1 MLTEVCCEKF
11 QEKCISFRSGLN
23 VVLGDST
30 ATNSIGKS
38 TLLMVI
44 DFIYGGESFLD
55 HNKDVIYELGHHDYF
70 FSFKFGGSDYYFRR
84 GTFKPGLVFSC
95 DEEYKELE
103 PISIED
109 YRAFLKSSYSL
120 DGVSLS
126 FRSAVSLFSRIWGK
140 ENLDVK
146 HPLHSFKGQNASECV
161 TNTIKLF
168 KKYESI
174 RLLSD
179 NAKNKADE
187 KITITKAFKGGLI
200 SKTTKLNYKSNLTT
214 ITSIDAEIED
224 IKNNL
229 KKYAVNLAEIVNRE
243 VMDLKVEKDRLLSEK
258 LRLDSR
264 LLRVRNDLVQNK
276 SIKSKHLSPLL
287 KYFPEVNTEK
297 LEEVEFFHSKITS
310 ILRKELKSSEK
321 ELTISLESVVN
332 EIGNIDRKI
341 AAAIFDLDNPNAV
354 VDRVYELSQKHA
366 SASKEIEYFET
377 DAQIKTDLKGAKEL
391 LAAEKIRILELIENI
406 INDKTRRNVTA
417 VYDEERRSPSLH
429 LGQNNY
435 SFELVEDT
443 GTGKAYSNLIL
454 LDLAFLE
461 TTVLPFLIHDSI
473 LFKNIQN
480 DAVAKLI
487 GLYESTGKQVFIA
500 IDEIEK
506 YGKFAELKL
515 NKKQVIKLNNE
526 SVLYVKDWR
535 K

>member
-1 MLTEVCCEKF
+1 MLTEVRCEKF
-11 QEKCISFRSGLN
+11 REKSINFHPGLN
-23 VVLGDST
+23 VVLGDSV

-38 TLLMVI
+38 TLLMVL
-44 DFIYGGESFLD
+44 DFVYGGESFLD
-55 HNKDVIYELGHHDYF
+55 HNKDVVYELGNHDYY
-70 FSFKFGGSDYYFRR
+70 FSFKFGGDYYYFRR
-84 GTFKPGLVFSC
+84 GTFKPDLVYSC
-95 DEEYKELE
+95 DKDYKELE

-109 YRAFLKSSYSL
+109 YTTFLKASYSL
-120 DGVSLS
+120 ENVDLS
-126 FRSAVSLFSRIWGK
+126 FRSTVSLFSRIWGK

-146 HPLHSFKGQNASECV
+146 HPLHSFKNQRASDCV

-179 NAKNKADE
+179 SVKNKGEE
-187 KITITKAFKGGLI
+187 KTTITKAFKGGLI
-200 SKTTKLNYKSNLTT
+200 SKTSKIKYKNNLTT
-214 ITSIDAEIED
+214 ITSIDAEIEE
-224 IKNNL
+224 IKKNL
-229 KKYAVNLAEIVNRE
+229 KKYAVNLSEIVNRE

-264 LLRVRNDLVQNK
+264 LLRVRNDLSQNR
-276 SIKSKHLSPLL
+276 SIKSKHLSPLI

-297 LEEVEFFHSKITS
+297 LEEVESFHSKITT

-321 ELTISLESVVN
+321 ELSISLESVVN
-332 EIGNIDRKI
+332 EIGSIDIKI
-341 AAAIFDLDNPNAV
+341 ASTISDVENPNVV
-354 VDRVYELSQKHA
+354 VDRVYELSQEHT

-377 DAQIKTDLKGAKEL
+377 DAQIKTDLKDAKEL
-391 LAAEKIRILELIENI
+391 LAAEKIRILELI
-406 INDKTRRNVTA
+406 NDVLNDNNRRNVTEI
-417 VYDEERRSPSLH
+417 YGEERRSPSLH
-429 LGQNNY
+429 LGQNSY
-435 SFELVEDT
+435 TFELVEDT

-454 LDLAFLE
+454 LDLAFME
-461 TTVLPFLIHDSI
+461 TTVLPFLIHDSV

-506 YGKFAELKL
+506 YGGVAELKL
-515 NKKQVIKLNNE
+515 KKKKVIKLNNE
-526 SVLYVKDWR
+526 KVLYIKDWR